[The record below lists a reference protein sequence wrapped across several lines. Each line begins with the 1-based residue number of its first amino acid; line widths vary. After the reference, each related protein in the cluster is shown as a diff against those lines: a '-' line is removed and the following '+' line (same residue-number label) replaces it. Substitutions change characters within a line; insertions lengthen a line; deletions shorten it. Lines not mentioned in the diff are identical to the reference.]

1 MSERYDAII
10 GGGGPTGLAMA
21 LALIHQFGGDA
32 RIALVDPSAG
42 QPSSGPDPR
51 AWALAAAST
60 QMLRVLD
67 VWPAVAPH
75 AQPVTEIEITD
86 SALEA
91 GIRPVLLSYD
101 NQTDA
106 GTPAAHIVPN
116 LALLDA
122 LHAAIRGHNG
132 HAVTLLTGRSIAACD
147 PQPNGI
153 TAILDDGTEL
163 AADLLI
169 AADGRNSEL
178 REAAGIKCL
187 RWPYQQ
193 LGIVTTVAHER
204 AHGGKAVQHFLPGG
218 PFAILPLTGA
228 RSCITWSE
236 EAAAAHRVMSFDD
249 TAFLAELQRRFG
261 GKLGLLELA
270 GPRASFP
277 LGMQLARSFIA
288 PRLALIGDAAH
299 SVHPI
304 AGQGLNLALRD
315 IAALSECVAD
325 GARAGL
331 SCGDFTILER
341 YQAWRRFDST
351 LSAGTF
357 DAINRLFSNDVALLR
372 SAREVGLGLIDRS
385 AVLKWF
391 FVTEAAGLSGDVPR
405 LMRVSSS

>member
-21 LALIHQFGGDA
+21 LALAHQFAGDA
-32 RIALVDPSAG
+32 RIALVDPSTGA
-42 QPSSGPDPR
+42 PSTANDPR

-60 QMLRVLD
+60 HMLQALG
-67 VWPAVAPH
+67 VWSDVAPH
-75 AQPVTEIEITD
+75 AQPVSEIEITD
-86 SALEA
+86 SPLQA

-106 GTPAAHIVPN
+106 GMPAAHIVPN
-116 LALLDA
+116 QALLDA
-122 LHAAIRGHNG
+122 LRAAVQRLG
-132 HAVTLLTGRSIAACD
+132 ARVVTRLMGRAINTFDTLPS
-147 PQPNGI
+147 GI
-153 TAILDDGTEL
+153 NATLDDGQKL
-163 AADLLI
+163 VADLLI
-169 AADGRNSEL
+169 AADGRNSQL
-178 REAAGIKCL
+178 RDAAGIKCL
-187 RWPYQQ
+187 SWPYRQ
-193 LGIVTTVAHER
+193 LGIVTTVTHER
-204 AHGGKAVQHFLPGG
+204 PHNGKAVQHFLPGG
-218 PFAILPLTGA
+218 PFAILPLPGN

-236 EAAAAHRVMSFDD
+236 GADAARRIMSLGDAD
-249 TAFLAELQRRFG
+249 FLAELQRRFG

-315 IAALSECVAD
+315 IAALSECIAD
-325 GARAGL
+325 GAGAGL
-331 SCGDFTILER
+331 SCGDLTVLER

-372 SAREVGLGLIDRS
+372 SAREVGLGLVDRS
-385 AVLKWF
+385 APLKRF
-391 FVTEAAGLSGDVPR
+391 FVNEAAGLSGEVPR
-405 LMRVSSS
+405 LMRE